1 VPIGVTQMSPRPLAR
16 QTSARLGRKRYP
28 KAAFGTKEV
37 FRALLQAVRTP
48 TFGIAYGAAASLLAV
63 GVLVVLE
70 VSLER
75 LEAPSRIPVG
85 AILVGILFLQ
95 AFGGIRFTRFWR
107 RWLPW
112 HDARS
117 EKLGTLLG
125 ETLASVALLT
135 FFFAGLTSLIYV
147 AGGSTSKPEINDAFV
162 WRALEYYLWH
172 FLDAIPALEIPATLN
187 WSLSATFVDVSSGGL
202 LLAYKLFVIVPI
214 VRLIVDVID
223 ARRSPTEARGQTP
236 Q

>member
-1 VPIGVTQMSPRPLAR
+1 VL
-16 QTSARLGRKRYP
+16 
-28 KAAFGTKEV
+28 GTKEDV
-37 FRALLQAVRTP
+37 FRAFVQAVRTP

-75 LEAPSRIPVG
+75 LEAPTRSAVG
-85 AILVGILFLQ
+85 AILVGILFLHV
-95 AFGGIRFTRFWR
+95 FGGIRFTRFWR

-117 EKLGTLLG
+117 EKLGMLLG

-135 FFFAGLTSLIYV
+135 FFFAGLTSVIYV
-147 AGGSTSKPEINDAFV
+147 AGWFTAEPEINDAFV

-172 FLDAIPALEIPATLN
+172 FLDAIPALAIPATLN
-187 WSLSATFVDVSSGGL
+187 WSLRATFVDVGSGGL

-214 VRLIVDVID
+214 IRLIVEVVD
-223 ARRSPTEARGQTP
+223 ARRTPTESRSP
-236 Q
+236 